1 MAQNNKLFAPGPDA
15 GPGPSSPPCMTS
27 GDCSSATSATTSE
40 RHQALELGRP
50 QRRGQDSR
58 PESTPL
64 RRHEDNIYRLWDE
77 LADFGSDATNEAL
90 MHCMHT
96 ICGWIGAQ
104 NACWIG
110 AVRIAAKGEAAS
122 DPASGWRIGR
132 VIPLNAELVKLEHL
146 QASRQPPHAFD
157 PGDAAA
163 AVISGAGQFRIYSLG
178 TGGADLEAFAE
189 TEYYD
194 RFYRQPGVS
203 DRIWVAFPINVDA
216 ESYFVFDTYE
226 EERRFGRHEL
236 YMAAETL
243 RGIKWFH
250 RQQLLSHG
258 LHINDAP
265 LTQAERRV
273 LAGLLSGASEK
284 VIAHRLNLTQG
295 TVHQYVTSVYRK
307 FGVRGRAEFMALWL
321 RGGRLWVPP
330 PRAPT
335 DQ

>member
-1 MAQNNKLFAPGPDA
+1 
-15 GPGPSSPPCMTS
+15 MTS
-27 GDCSSATSATTSE
+27 GGCRSAASATTSE
-40 RHQALELGRP
+40 QHQAIELGRP

-104 NACWIG
+104 NAFWIG
-110 AVRIAAKGEAAS
+110 AVRIAAKNEMDS

-132 VIPLNAELVKLEHL
+132 VEPLNAEFVNLERL
-146 QASRQPPHAFD
+146 QTSRQPPHAFD
-157 PGDAAA
+157 PGDAAP

-178 TGGADLEAFAE
+178 TGVADLEAFQK
-189 TEYYD
+189 TEHYD

-203 DRIWVAFPINVDA
+203 DRIWVVFPINVDA
-216 ESYFVFDTYE
+216 ESYFVFDTHE
-226 EERRFGRHEL
+226 EGRRFGKNEL
-236 YMAAETL
+236 YMAAEAL

-250 RQQLLSHG
+250 RQQLLAHG
-258 LHINDAP
+258 LGISDAP
-265 LTQAERRV
+265 LTQAERRI

-284 VIAHRLNLTQG
+284 IIAHQLNLTQG
-295 TVHQYVTSVYRK
+295 TVHQYVTNVYRK

-321 RGGRLWVPP
+321 RGGRL
-330 PRAPT
+330 
-335 DQ
+335 